1 MKKNEDSCC
10 SDDMSGCSCGCPA
23 DRSGKL
29 CMLSQPPMKFDV
41 EKIKKLVKDPKYIC
55 TCCGRVAHD
64 SNFLCAPEPLKK

>member
-1 MKKNEDSCC
+1 MKKKVDPCC
-10 SDDMSGCSCGCPA
+10 GDDMSGCECGCFG

-64 SNFLCAPEPLKK
+64 KKYLCAPQPMNQ